1 MTRLLVSVRDADE
14 ALAAAA
20 AGADFID
27 LKDPAAGALGGLP
40 PSQVERLVGL
50 IRARAAGLPVSAT
63 IGDLDARALDEIVA
77 RTTRIAA
84 CGVDY
89 VKVGVD
95 AAAGRAAALA
105 LVARLAELGR
115 AGMPVVPVLVADEGV
130 DEALVRAALRAQVFP
145 ALMLDTR
152 AKRAGSL
159 LQRVDSASLARFV
172 AAVRAEGCL
181 AGLAGALRLADL
193 EALRA
198 LGPDFAG
205 FRSAA
210 CAGARA
216 DALDPQRV
224 RGLRDGLAAQADA
237 RPALAA

>member
-1 MTRLLVSVRDADE
+1 MMRLLVSVRDADE
-14 ALAAAA
+14 ARAAAA

-40 PSQVERLVGL
+40 PAQVERLVAVVRVL
-50 IRARAAGLPVSAT
+50 ATGLPVSAT
-63 IGDLDARALDEIVA
+63 IGDLDARALDEIAA

-105 LVARLAELGR
+105 LVARLAGLAR
-115 AGMPVVPVLVADEGV
+115 AGIPVVPVLVADEGV
-130 DEALVRAALRAQVFP
+130 DEALVHAALREQVFP

-159 LQRVDSASLARFV
+159 LERVARASLAGFV

-198 LGPDFAG
+198 LDPDFAG

-210 CAGARA
+210 CAGGRA
-216 DALDPQRV
+216 DALDAALV
-224 RGLRDGLAAQADA
+224 RGLREGLAAGARADRQAA
-237 RPALAA
+237 